1 MRLVRFAPEDARPIE
16 THGSRGFSI
25 SPLASSL
32 GASFQ
37 AVVRL
42 EPGGRIGRHPTV
54 ASQMLAIVAGNGF
67 VSGGDGVEHVV
78 GIGDAAVW
86 DAGEHHETRTDDGLT
101 AIVVEAGGLEILAG
115 R

>member
-1 MRLVRFAPEDARPIE
+1 MRLGRFSAEDPRPPEA
-16 THGSRGFSI
+16 HGSSGFSI
-25 SPLASSL
+25 SPLSSSL

-54 ASQMLAIVAGNGF
+54 ASQLLAIVAGSGT
-67 VSGGDGVEHVV
+67 VSGDDGVEHAV

-86 DAGEHHETRTDDGLT
+86 DAGERHETRTDDGLT
-101 AIVVEAGGLEILAG
+101 AIVIEA
-115 R
+115 